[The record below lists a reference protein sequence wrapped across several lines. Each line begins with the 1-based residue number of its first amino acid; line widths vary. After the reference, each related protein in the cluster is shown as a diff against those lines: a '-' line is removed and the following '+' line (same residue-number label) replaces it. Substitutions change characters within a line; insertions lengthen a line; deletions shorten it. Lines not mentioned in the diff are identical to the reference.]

1 MVLAVAVLLGPGR
14 VVANTEGESSC
25 FISYALVTTRCLVWI
40 YPKFRWISWKA

>member
-1 MVLAVAVLLGPGR
+1 VVLAVAVLLWPGR

-25 FISYALVTTRCLVWI
+25 FISYALVMVWI